1 MLRLGRAHRGETGV
15 SRKGHFDI
23 VGRMKG
29 LFGKMGPE
37 AVSKVSAGKKLSPQ
51 EEGKGNALVH
61 EAVQGIH
68 KDYPSTKGKFLR

>member
-1 MLRLGRAHRGETGV
+1 
-15 SRKGHFDI
+15 
-23 VGRMKG
+23 MKG